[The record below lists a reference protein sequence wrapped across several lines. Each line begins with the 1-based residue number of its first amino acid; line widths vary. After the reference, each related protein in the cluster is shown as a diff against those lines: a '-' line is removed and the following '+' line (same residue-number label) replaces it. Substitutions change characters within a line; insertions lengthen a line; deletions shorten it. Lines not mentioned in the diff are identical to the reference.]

1 MIDNQSVAFF
11 DEQFQRQ
18 LREADLKLNS
28 FEELTLPYLAGDV
41 LDFGCGLGNLAL
53 AAASRGCN
61 VDALDG
67 SPAAIAHIQ
76 ALADAGKLAIAAAVA
91 DLRQHQV
98 SRVYDCVVS
107 IGLLMFFDCVTAGR
121 VLHQLQS
128 LVRPGGL
135 LAINVLVEGTTYL
148 DMFDRAGYCLFNPA
162 EFRGRFKDWEIM
174 RIEPS
179 EFAAPGQTVKRFLT
193 LIARRAA

>member
-1 MIDNQSVAFF
+1 MMDNQSVAFF

-28 FEELTLPYLAGDV
+28 FEELTLPYLTGDV

-53 AAASRGCN
+53 AAARRGCK

-67 SPAAIAHIQ
+67 SPAAIAHIR
-76 ALADAGKLAIAAAVA
+76 ALADTGKLAISAAVA

-107 IGLLMFFDCVTAGR
+107 IGLLMFFDCATAGR
-121 VLHQLQS
+121 VLHELQS
-128 LVRPGGL
+128 RVRSEGL
-135 LAINVLVEGTTYL
+135 LAVNVLIEGTTYL
-148 DMFDRAGYCLFNPA
+148 DMFDPAGYCLFNPA
-162 EFRGRFKDWEIM
+162 DFQGQFTDWEIM
-174 RIEPS
+174 RNELS
-179 EFAAPGQTVKRFLT
+179 EFDAPGHTVKRFLT
-193 LIARRAA
+193 LVARRTT

>member
-18 LREADLKLNS
+18 LREADLKLNP
-28 FEELTLPYLAGDV
+28 FEELALPYLAGEV
-41 LDFGCGLGNLAL
+41 LDYGCGLGNLTL
-53 AAASRGCN
+53 AAARRGCR

-76 ALADAGKLAIAAAVA
+76 ALAGAGKLAVSAAVA

-98 SRVYDCVVS
+98 SRAYDCVVS
-107 IGLLMFFDCVTAGR
+107 IGLLMFFDCDTAYR

-128 LVRPGGL
+128 RVRPGGL
-135 LAINVLVEGTTYL
+135 LAINVLIEGTTFF
-148 DMFDRAGYCLFNPA
+148 DMFDQAGYCLFSEA
-162 EFRGRFKDWEIM
+162 EFQGKFMDWEIM
-174 RIEPS
+174 RNELS
-179 EFAAPGQTVKRFLT
+179 EFDSPRQTVKRFLT
-193 LIARRAA
+193 LIARRT